1 MTRTIENVLEK
12 LVDWAASAL
21 ETSSNQPVLAH
32 AIIACNASENNLDSW
47 QWDVDAATTWLM
59 KPVQS
64 ILAKNKIFN
73 DYAEFWRRRGKRIES
88 VEELLL
94 SYYSSIRVVRIPTHG
109 RPKLISDQISKLYD
123 EIQKACDASRQSKRN
138 LRMLLN
144 AEELQS
150 YLQFAFDHFSSS
162 ISQPFD
168 FVAASL
174 FNSPIPLDLGGNILK
189 LAITTMQ
196 TWKNKL
202 DGPRIFGELSYMIAS
217 CIMLDS
223 ARRKIRGV

>member
-1 MTRTIENVLEK
+1 
-12 LVDWAASAL
+12 
-21 ETSSNQPVLAH
+21 
-32 AIIACNASENNLDSW
+32 
-47 QWDVDAATTWLM
+47 M
-59 KPVQS
+59 KPVQA
-64 ILAKNKIFN
+64 ILRKNKTFN
-73 DYAEFWRRRGKRIES
+73 DYAEFWRRRGKHIES

-94 SYYSSIRVVRIPTHG
+94 SYYSSIRVIRVPTDG

-123 EIQKACDASRQSKRN
+123 EIHKACDASRQSKRN

-162 ISQPFD
+162 ISHPFD

-174 FNSPIPLDLGGNILK
+174 YNSPIPLDLGGNILK

-196 TWKNKL
+196 TRKNKL

-223 ARRKIRGV
+223 ARRKIRGTHF